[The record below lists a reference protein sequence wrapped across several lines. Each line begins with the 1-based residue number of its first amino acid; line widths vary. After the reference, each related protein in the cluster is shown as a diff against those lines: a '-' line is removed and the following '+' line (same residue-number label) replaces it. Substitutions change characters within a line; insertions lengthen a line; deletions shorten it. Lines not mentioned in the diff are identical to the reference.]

1 MKHRRLL
8 TYAWLLPLLLFAG
21 EANAWGLVTH
31 TYFAQALLW
40 ASPLLDPRFRQAIQR
55 FPTLVMAGACLPDIA
70 LVTRSTPY
78 THGWSTA
85 HHLLQK
91 ADTEQELAISIG
103 YVSHLYVDVIAHH
116 HFVPAHEAMWFE
128 KGLVSH
134 IISEW
139 AMDAYV
145 SPLCQHSPRALLT
158 NHGADINAFLGKC
171 FPQQASTFH
180 NAVKHLGWADAL
192 LRTLRLPQL
201 LLWVTQR
208 LDARIPKHF
217 SYYLAQTHRT
227 LSEFER
233 VLQGHHP
240 GWAPE
245 NHVSSATELSAKR
258 LACLEQLVLHHP
270 GPMPYF
276 VKKTIP

>member
-103 YVSHLYVDVIAHH
+103 
-116 HFVPAHEAMWFE
+116 
-128 KGLVSH
+128 
-134 IISEW
+134 
-139 AMDAYV
+139 
-145 SPLCQHSPRALLT
+145 
-158 NHGADINAFLGKC
+158 
-171 FPQQASTFH
+171 
-180 NAVKHLGWADAL
+180 
-192 LRTLRLPQL
+192 
-201 LLWVTQR
+201 
-208 LDARIPKHF
+208 
-217 SYYLAQTHRT
+217 
-227 LSEFER
+227 
-233 VLQGHHP
+233 
-240 GWAPE
+240 
-245 NHVSSATELSAKR
+245 
-258 LACLEQLVLHHP
+258 
-270 GPMPYF
+270 
-276 VKKTIP
+276 